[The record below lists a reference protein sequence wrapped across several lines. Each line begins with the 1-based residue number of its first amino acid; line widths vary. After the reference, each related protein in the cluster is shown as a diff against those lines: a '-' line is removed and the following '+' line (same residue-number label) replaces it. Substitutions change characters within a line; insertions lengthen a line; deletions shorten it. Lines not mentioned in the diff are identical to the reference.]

1 MRKLGIDRN
10 RQVHQAFERPT
21 DRLFWAILPDDDA
34 RRRIVERTARL
45 RATHGL
51 TGRALLPE
59 HLHVTL
65 FHVGDSAEAPTD
77 GAIEAVTDRARSVV
91 MPKFKVVF
99 DRAMSFRHGA
109 FVLASDE
116 GTIGLDVLHQRL
128 TDAFL
133 RRPAPARAYTPH
145 VTMLRD
151 ARIVPEEDIEPI
163 SWTASEMVLVHSELG
178 RTRHNRV
185 ARVPLG

>member
-1 MRKLGIDRN
+1 MWKLGTG
-10 RQVHQAFERPT
+10 RQRRFHHGFKRPT
-21 DRLFWAILPDDDA
+21 ERLFWAILPDDDA
-34 RRRIVERTARL
+34 RRRIVQRTEWL
-45 RATHGL
+45 RTTHGL

-65 FHVGDSAEAPTD
+65 FHVGDTTEAPTA
-77 GAIEAVTDRARSVV
+77 GAIEAVTERAGSIV

-99 DRAMSFRHGA
+99 DRAMSFRQGA

-133 RRPAPARAYTPH
+133 RRPAPAKAYTPH
-145 VTMLRD
+145 VTVLRD
-151 ARIVPEEDIEPI
+151 PRIVPEEDIEPI

-178 RTRHNRV
+178 RGRHNHV
-185 ARVPLG
+185 ARLPLG

>member
-1 MRKLGIDRN
+1 MRKLGVGRN
-10 RQVHQAFERPT
+10 RRFHGGFERPT
-21 DRLFWAILPDDDA
+21 DRLFWAILPDDEA
-34 RRRIVERTARL
+34 RRRIVERTERL
-45 RATHGL
+45 RTTHGL
-51 TGRALLPE
+51 TGRALLPQ

-65 FHVGDSAEAPTD
+65 FHVGDSTEAPTE
-77 GAIEAVTDRARSVV
+77 GVIEAVTERARSVF
-91 MPKFKVVF
+91 MPTFKVVF
-99 DRAMSFRHGA
+99 DRAMTFRHGA

-178 RTRHNRV
+178 RISHNRV
-185 ARVPLG
+185 AHVPLG